1 MPVKL
6 QLPLLL
12 PFHRR
17 RRGNT
22 TSLAFKPLR
31 NDAGMDSLTWI
42 SQPPNGESKEAKKQ
56 RMLNEDAAKRKSD
69 AIDKFL
75 KEQASQEIREKDGQ
89 KTILLVGQA
98 EAGKVRRQHPPPS

>member
-22 TSLAFKPLR
+22 TSLPFKPLR

-42 SQPPNGESKEAKKQ
+42 SQPPNDESKEAKKQ
-56 RMLNEDAAKRKSD
+56 RMLSEDAAKRKSD

-75 KEQASQEIREKDGQ
+75 KEQALQEVRDKHGQ
-89 KTILLVGQA
+89 STILLLGQA
-98 EAGKVRRQHPPPS
+98 EAGKVRLQHAPSS